1 MKQVDTGA
9 VLVISALAGF
19 CMTSAVYHFGHFVT
33 AERATSCSDADRT
46 DAAAQSR
53 TAYSVNADG
62 LTFGSGAVTDDL
74 PDLIAVVGDHG
85 VMGYV
90 YTAEYLAAPADFPAG
105 MNVYKSD
112 GKTVIDTY
120 TEIP

>member
-1 MKQVDTGA
+1 MKQINTGT

-19 CMTSAVYHFGHFVT
+19 CMTSAVYFYGHS
-33 AERATSCSDADRT
+33 AAARAAYGDSGGA
-46 DAAAQSR
+46 DAAPHSQA
-53 TAYSVNADG
+53 AYSVNADG

-85 VMGYV
+85 VTGYV
-90 YTAEYLAAPADFPAG
+90 YTVEYLAAPPSFPAV

-112 GKTVIDTY
+112 GKTVIDTF
-120 TEIP
+120 TEALE